1 MFAPVD
7 NYGSP
12 SSKGR
17 DEGFGKLGMGIVG
30 FLAIRATSQR
40 ASRAHQHQLRYH
52 LERVSIS
59 VSEKGVSRSL
69 LLDSS
74 FDLTW
79 RRYGDLRSVV
89 RADRTPTRSTLSS
102 LSAVHITMR
111 MSSGH
116 EIGQLV
122 NAPSSRS

>member
-7 NYGSP
+7 KGPRHGSP

-40 ASRAHQHQLRYH
+40 ASRADQHQLRYH
-52 LERVSIS
+52 LERFSIS
-59 VSEKGVSRSL
+59 VSEKGVSRSS

-74 FDLTW
+74 FDLTL

-89 RADRTPTRSTLSS
+89 RADRTPTRSTLS
-102 LSAVHITMR
+102 
-111 MSSGH
+111 
-116 EIGQLV
+116 
-122 NAPSSRS
+122 